1 MTKEKTVGDAIEW
14 EFNVIEDD
22 IQAELVADMIHDSL
36 KQALG
41 DEQLNKKLEIK

>member
-1 MTKEKTVGDAIEW
+1 MSKENTVGDAIEW
-14 EFNVIEDD
+14 LVR
-22 IQAELVADMIHDSL
+22 QVTHTPAELVADMIHDSL